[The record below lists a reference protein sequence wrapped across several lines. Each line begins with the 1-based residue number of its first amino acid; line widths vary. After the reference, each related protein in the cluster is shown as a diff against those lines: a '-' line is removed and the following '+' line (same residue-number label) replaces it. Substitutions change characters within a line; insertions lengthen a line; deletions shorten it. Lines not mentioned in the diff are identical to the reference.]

1 MKVKEFKSS
10 PPFENSGNHLE
21 TISKVFAERSRYLIV
36 ALSVALNLM
45 GSEVSFAQ
53 DADEK
58 SEEVMVKSGSYES
71 FKLLIERNI
80 FDPQRR
86 KPIPASQRKQ
96 APPPPPPREESFA
109 LVGVFMNGKDKVAFF
124 EGSDREWSGSRKVG
138 ESIAGFV
145 LKEIEFSHALLIQ
158 KTVKANSDDLGD
170 STDLT
175 ESDPADSTESE
186 VTVSPEKETET
197 KTEEES
203 VSEEEPT
210 PSSAITIPVATAPD
224 GDLEEETFNLMVG
237 QSMRRRGDSP
247 WDLDDS
253 GGGGSRFGS
262 RRSGGIDS
270 ATEESSADTDST
282 TADESSAASSDG
294 GGMSDVLRKMMERRK
309 QEINK

>member
-10 PPFENSGNHLE
+10 PPFENSGVNLASV
-21 TISKVFAERSRYLIV
+21 SKVFAGRSRYFAV
-36 ALSVALNLM
+36 ALFLALNLM
-45 GSEVSFAQ
+45 GSEVALAQ
-53 DADEK
+53 GADQ
-58 SEEVMVKSGSYES
+58 EVNQVESGSYDS

-86 KPIPASQRKQ
+86 KPIPFIERP

-145 LKEIEFSHALLIQ
+145 LKEVEFSHALLIQ
-158 KTVKANSDDLGD
+158 KTVQASSID
-170 STDLT
+170 STV
-175 ESDPADSTESE
+175 SE
-186 VTVSPEKETET
+186 VAVSPEKETEIEGALT
-197 KTEEES
+197 AASSIQEAT
-203 VSEEEPT
+203 T
-210 PSSAITIPVATAPD
+210 PED
-224 GDLEEETFNLMVG
+224 DLEEEAFSLMVG

-253 GGGGSRFGS
+253 GGVVSRFSS
-262 RRSGGIDS
+262 RQNRGVER
-270 ATEESSADTDST
+270 AAEESSADSDST
-282 TADESSAASSDG
+282 TADKSSAASSDG

>member
-10 PPFENSGNHLE
+10 PPFENSGNHLA
-21 TISKVFAERSRYLIV
+21 TVSKVFAGRSRFLVV
-36 ALSVALNLM
+36 ALFLALNLM
-45 GSEVSFAQ
+45 GSEVALAQ

-58 SEEVMVKSGSYES
+58 AEEEQVKSGSYES

-86 KPIPASQRKQ
+86 KPIPASERKQ
-96 APPPPPPREESFA
+96 APPPPPPPREESFA

-145 LKEIEFSHALLIQ
+145 LKEVEFSHALLIQ
-158 KTVKANSDDLGD
+158 KTVKASSDDLGD
-170 STDLT
+170 SVNSA
-175 ESDPADSTESE
+175 ESVPDDSSESE
-186 VTVSPEKETET
+186 VTVSPENETEI
-197 KTEEES
+197 EEDS
-203 VSEEEPT
+203 ISEELT
-210 PSSAITIPVATAPD
+210 TSSSIPVTTAPED
-224 GDLEEETFNLMVG
+224 DLEEETFNLMVG

-253 GGGGSRFGS
+253 GGRGSRFGS
-262 RRSGGIDS
+262 RQSPRDDS
-270 ATEESSADTDST
+270 AAEESSADADST